1 MTFQTTPN
9 LPWIFPDQ
17 AYHMNH
23 RGTIPELE
31 MHPIEAVVGAES
43 PWAKHE
49 QQVAMDRVRNTQRA
63 KEGMEG
69 HLNTTERSQRY
80 ERPASRS
87 AVHNG
92 VFEGSPM
99 YYSTSGNAF
108 RGGRIYTKEGQ
119 EWLAK
124 RLKERAGEYSAP
136 AGTFKDTPMIALS
149 PYADLDLILSQ
160 LFVSF
165 ASGSF
170 TASTADQ
177 ANKLLQA
184 LLRNGAKFEPNQIG
198 NYAQNVGRLIET
210 IRPSVGEEHGQIR
223 GFTFEATE
231 ERLRLVDQ
239 IYKTLQLCDQVVREI
254 ARTIYDTQSG
264 REQIMSTLTSRLLG
278 SQAATFD
285 PTVVSPASRQA
296 VQNVRPPQLG
306 RTFEGQPP
314 REVERGFPLPGPR
327 DIVPF
332 GAEFNE
338 PEPDLIY
345 FPQQQQQQQQPQ
357 PDPFAEQQPN
367 PNQDLEDLVGRMEGL
382 GKKRGRPRKYKR

>member
-23 RGTIPELE
+23 RGTIPEIVME
-31 MHPIEAVVGAES
+31 PIEAAIGIES

-49 QQVAMDRVRNTQRA
+49 QQVAMERVRNTQRA

-92 VFEGSPM
+92 IFEGSPM
-99 YYSTSGNAF
+99 YYTSSGNAF

-136 AGTFKDTPMIALS
+136 AGTFKDTPMIELS
-149 PYADLDLILSQ
+149 PYTDLDLILSQ

-165 ASGSF
+165 ATGSW
-170 TASTADQ
+170 TSSVADQ

-184 LLRNGAKFEPNQIG
+184 LLRNGSKFQPSQIG
-198 NYAQNVGRLIET
+198 EYAQSVGKLIAA
-210 IRPSVGEEHGQIR
+210 IRPSVGESNATIR
-223 GFTFEATE
+223 GNLFEPGE

-239 IYKTLQLCDQVVREI
+239 IYKTLQLCDQVIKEI
-254 ARTIYDTQSG
+254 ARTIYDPQSG
-264 REQIMSTLTSRLLG
+264 RDQIMATLSSRLLG
-278 SQAATFD
+278 SQIAQFNPA
-285 PTVVSPASRQA
+285 VSGPERQFAVQA
-296 VQNVRPPQLG
+296 VQPPQLG
-306 RTFEGQPP
+306 RTFEGEPP
-314 REVERGFPLPGPR
+314 REVQRGFPRPPPPE
-327 DIVPF
+327 IVPYA
-332 GAEFNE
+332 AEF
-338 PEPDLIY
+338 PEAEAGM
-345 FPQQQQQQQQPQ
+345 FPEEQQPQ
-357 PDPFAEQQPN
+357 YSEQEL
-367 PNQDLEDLVGRMEGL
+367 DDMLGRMEGL
-382 GKKRGRPRKYKR
+382 GKKRRGRPRKYKY

>member
-23 RGTIPELE
+23 RGTIPEIE
-31 MHPIEAVVGAES
+31 MHPIEAIVGAES
-43 PWAKHE
+43 PWAKHA

-69 HLNTTERSQRY
+69 HLNTTARSQRY
-80 ERPASRS
+80 DRPASRS

-99 YYSTSGNAF
+99 YYTSSGNAF

-136 AGTFKDTPMIALS
+136 AGTFKDTPMIELS

-170 TASTADQ
+170 TSAAADQ

-184 LLRNGAKFEPNQIG
+184 LLRNGAKFEASQIG
-198 NYAQNVGRLIET
+198 DYAQSVGRLLAT
-210 IRPSVGEEHGQIR
+210 IRPSVGEEHGQVR
-223 GFTFEATE
+223 GFTFEPTE
-231 ERLRLVDQ
+231 ERLRLIDQ
-239 IYKTLQLCDQVVREI
+239 IYKTLQLCDQVIKEI
-254 ARTIYDTQSG
+254 ARTIYDPQSG
-264 REQIMSTLTSRLLG
+264 REQIMATLTSRLLG
-278 SQAATFD
+278 SQAARFD
-285 PTVVSPASRQA
+285 PTVVGSERRQA
-296 VQNVRPPQLG
+296 VQDVQRPALG
-306 RTFEGQPP
+306 RTFEGEP
-314 REVERGFPLPGPR
+314 GFPRPGPR
-327 DIVPF
+327 EIEPF
-332 GAEFNE
+332 AAEFAEAPGPPGGAAEEDEGLVFGN
-338 PEPDLIY
+338 PPDL
-345 FPQQQQQQQQPQ
+345 FQL
-357 PDPFAEQQPN
+357 AEGQ
-367 PNQDLEDLVGRMEGL
+367 LEGL